1 MAGRIEFDGK
11 SDHDLMVEMV
21 TTLNGFNEKLDNVC
35 KLVDTVHVG
44 WRILQSEHNQ
54 VMREGGH
61 EQEHKNTMVEE
72 KQTLSSISTIKILG
86 ASSGGG
92 SIILILY
99 LIARGLLS
107 KLGIDI

>member
-1 MAGRIEFDGK
+1 LAGRIEFDGK

-61 EQEHKNTMVEE
+61 DKEHREHVDSE
-72 KQTLSSISTIKILG
+72 KQALSSISVLKILG

-107 KLGIDI
+107 KWGIDI